1 MAFEKQN
8 LNYAKE
14 YSQALAQAYP
24 YVLYFGALW
33 NAVKDDVKFL
43 RNDTVILPS
52 LSVKGRKN
60 GDRDSIGTFGR
71 NFNND
76 EEPKKLKTH
85 RTWDTLIHPRD
96 IDETNHVAT
105 IQNITKVMNE
115 EQKFPEMDA
124 EMITA
129 LYKLKNEIS
138 AITPGEVLT
147 LANVLTKFD
156 AMMDAMDEK
165 RVPSAGRLLYAD
177 TYTKTL
183 IDTAKEA
190 ARNLSATDT
199 AVARKLDRIGEVEII
214 GVPTT
219 AMKSAYKFT
228 DDGFEVQGDEYEKTT
243 DAAVVTGKTYYTRS
257 GSEGAYVYTVVA
269 EPSTD
274 SIANYYEKTV
284 EAAKDVKM
292 ILIHPSVVIPVISY
306 DFAQLGAPSSLS
318 QGKWTYFEESFEDV
332 FIYNKKHD
340 AIQFYIEQSA

>member
-1 MAFEKQN
+1 MPFEKTG

-14 YSQALAQAYP
+14 YSQALAQSYP
-24 YVLYFGALW
+24 YTLFFGALW
-33 NAVKDDVKFL
+33 SATKDVEFL

-60 GDRDSIGTFGR
+60 GDRDSIGSFGR

-129 LYKLKNEIS
+129 LYALKNEIEN
-138 AITPGEVLT
+138 ITEDDVLT

-156 AMMDAMDEK
+156 AMMDKMDEA
-165 RVPSAGRLLYAD
+165 RVPAAGRLLYAD
-177 TYTKTL
+177 TPTKTL

-190 ARNLSATDT
+190 ARNLSAQDT
-199 AVARKLDRIGEVEII
+199 AVARSLDRIGEVEVI
-214 GVPTT
+214 GVPKSV
-219 AMKSAYKFT
+219 MKSAYKFT
-228 DDGFEVQGDEYEKTT
+228 DDGFEV
-243 DAAVVTGKTYYTRS
+243 A
-257 GSEGAYVYTVVA
+257 EG
-269 EPSTD
+269 
-274 SIANYYEKTV
+274 
-284 EAAKDVKM
+284 AKDVKM
-292 ILIHPSVVIPVISY
+292 LLVHTSAVIPVIAY

-340 AIQFYIEQSA
+340 AIQFYVERSA

>member
-1 MAFEKQN
+1 MAFEQTG

-24 YVLYFGALW
+24 YTLFFGALW
-33 NAVKDDVKFL
+33 NAVKPDVKFL

-60 GDRDSIGTFGR
+60 GDRNSIGTFGR

-129 LYKLKNEIS
+129 LYSLKN
-138 AITPGEVLT
+138 AIENITEDDVLT
-147 LANVLTKFD
+147 LENVLTKFD
-156 AMMDAMDEK
+156 ALMDKMDEK
-165 RVPSAGRLLYAD
+165 RVPSAGRILYVD

-183 IDTAKEA
+183 IDTAKDVV
-190 ARNLSATDT
+190 RQSGNQVLGRTVS
-199 AVARKLDRIGEVEII
+199 RIDEVEVV
-214 GVPTT
+214 GVPTSV
-219 AMKSAYKFT
+219 MKSKFNLSST
-228 DDGFEVQGDEYEKTT
+228 DGFSVDE
-243 DAAVVTGKTYYTRS
+243 
-257 GSEGAYVYTVVA
+257 
-269 EPSTD
+269 
-274 SIANYYEKTV
+274 N
-284 EAAKDVKM
+284 AKDVKM
-292 ILIHPSVVIPVISY
+292 LLVHPSAVIPVISY
-306 DFAQLGAPSSLS
+306 DFAELGAPSALS

-340 AIQFYIEQSA
+340 GIQFYVTEATASI

>member
-1 MAFEKQN
+1 MAFEKTG

-33 NAVKDDVKFL
+33 NATKPDVKFL

-52 LSVKGRKN
+52 LKVKGRKN
-60 GDRDSIGTFGR
+60 GDRDTIGTFGR
-71 NFNND
+71 NFNNE

-96 IDETNHVAT
+96 IDETNHVAS

-115 EQKFPEMDA
+115 EEKFPEMDA

-129 LYKLKNEIS
+129 LYSLKNAIE
-138 AITPGEVLT
+138 AITEGDVLT
-147 LANVLTKFD
+147 IANVLTKFD
-156 AMMDAMDEK
+156 AMMDKMDEK
-165 RVPSAGRLLYAD
+165 RVPAAGRILYAD

-199 AVARKLDRIGEVEII
+199 AVARSLDRIGEVEVI

-219 AMKSAYKFT
+219 VMKSAYNFT
-228 DDGFEVQGDEYEKTT
+228 DDGFEVAA
-243 DAAVVTGKTYYTRS
+243 DAK
-257 GSEGAYVYTVVA
+257 
-269 EPSTD
+269 
-274 SIANYYEKTV
+274 N
-284 EAAKDVKM
+284 VKM
-292 ILIHPSVVIPVISY
+292 LLVHPSAVIPVISY
-306 DFAQLGAPSSLS
+306 DFAELGAPSSLS

-332 FIYNKKHD
+332 FIFNKKHD
-340 AIQFYIEQSA
+340 GIQFYIEKNA

>member
-1 MAFEKQN
+1 MPFEKTG

-24 YVLYFGALW
+24 YTLFFGALW
-33 NAVKDDVKFL
+33 SATKPDVKFL

-52 LSVKGRKN
+52 LSVRGRKN

-71 NFNND
+71 NFNNA

-129 LYKLKNEIS
+129 LYKLKNEIET
-138 AITPGEVLT
+138 ITEDDVLT

-156 AMMDAMDEK
+156 AMMDKMDEK
-165 RVPSAGRLLYAD
+165 RVPAAGRLLYAD
-177 TYTKTL
+177 TPTKTL

-190 ARNLSATDT
+190 ARNLSAQDT
-199 AVARKLDRIGEVEII
+199 AVARSLDRIGEVEVI

-219 AMKSAYKFT
+219 AMKSAYNFT
-228 DDGFEVQGDEYEKTT
+228 DDGFEVAE
-243 DAAVVTGKTYYTRS
+243 DAKA
-257 GSEGAYVYTVVA
+257 
-269 EPSTD
+269 
-274 SIANYYEKTV
+274 
-284 EAAKDVKM
+284 VKM
-292 ILIHPSVVIPVISY
+292 LLIHTSAVIPVIAY

-340 AIQFYIEQSA
+340 AIQFYIEKSA

>member
-1 MAFEKQN
+1 MAFEQTG

-33 NAVKDDVKFL
+33 NAVKPDVKFL

-129 LYKLKNEIS
+129 LYSLKNALETIQ
-138 AITPGEVLT
+138 AGEVLT

-156 AMMDAMDEK
+156 ALMDKMDEA
-165 RVPSAGRLLYAD
+165 RVPAAGRLLYCD

-199 AVARKLDRIGEVEII
+199 AVARSLDRIGEVEVI

-219 AMKSAYKFT
+219 AMKSKYNFT
-228 DDGFEVQGDEYEKTT
+228 NDGFEVDEN
-243 DAAVVTGKTYYTRS
+243 AV
-257 GSEGAYVYTVVA
+257 
-269 EPSTD
+269 
-274 SIANYYEKTV
+274 
-284 EAAKDVKM
+284 DVKM
-292 ILIHPSVVIPVISY
+292 MLIHPSAVIPVISY

-332 FIYNKKHD
+332 FIFNKKH
-340 AIQFYIEQSA
+340 AGIQFYIENNA

>member
-1 MAFEKQN
+1 MAFEQTG

-33 NAVKDDVKFL
+33 NAVKPDVKFL

-129 LYKLKNEIS
+129 LYSLKNALETIQ
-138 AITPGEVLT
+138 AGEVLT

-156 AMMDAMDEK
+156 ALMDKMDEA
-165 RVPSAGRLLYAD
+165 RVPAAGRLLYCD

-199 AVARKLDRIGEVEII
+199 AVARSLDRIGEVEVI

-219 AMKSAYKFT
+219 AMKSKYNFT
-228 DDGFEVQGDEYEKTT
+228 NDGFEVDE
-243 DAAVVTGKTYYTRS
+243 DAV
-257 GSEGAYVYTVVA
+257 
-269 EPSTD
+269 
-274 SIANYYEKTV
+274 
-284 EAAKDVKM
+284 DVKM
-292 ILIHPSVVIPVISY
+292 MLIHPSAVIPVISY

-332 FIYNKKHD
+332 FIFNKKH
-340 AIQFYIEQSA
+340 AGIQFYIENNA

>member
-1 MAFEKQN
+1 MAFEKTG

-33 NAVKDDVKFL
+33 NAVKPDVKFL

-129 LYKLKNEIS
+129 LYSLKNAIE
-138 AITPGEVLT
+138 AITEGDVLT
-147 LANVLTKFD
+147 LQNVLTKFD
-156 AMMDAMDEK
+156 ALMDKMDEA
-165 RVPSAGRLLYAD
+165 RVPASGRLLYCD

-199 AVARKLDRIGEVEII
+199 AVARSLDRIGEVEII
-214 GVPTT
+214 SVPTT
-219 AMKSAYKFT
+219 AMKSAFKFT

-243 DAAVVTGKTYYTRS
+243 DEAVVTGKTYYTKN
-257 GSEGAYVYTVVA
+257 GDTYTVVA
-269 EPSTD
+269 EPSTA
-274 SIANYYEKTV
+274 SISTYYEKTA

-292 ILIHPSVVIPVISY
+292 MLIHPSAVVPVISY

-332 FIYNKKHD
+332 FIFNKKH
-340 AIQFYIEQSA
+340 AGIQFYIENNA

>member
-1 MAFEKQN
+1 MAFEKTG

-33 NAVKDDVKFL
+33 NAVKPDVKFL

-129 LYKLKNEIS
+129 LYSLKNAIE
-138 AITPGEVLT
+138 AITEGDVLT
-147 LANVLTKFD
+147 LQNVLTKFD
-156 AMMDAMDEK
+156 ALMDKMDEA
-165 RVPSAGRLLYAD
+165 RVPASGRLLYCD

-199 AVARKLDRIGEVEII
+199 AVARSLDRIGEVEII

-219 AMKSAYKFT
+219 AMKSAFKFT

-243 DAAVVTGKTYYTRS
+243 DEAVVTGKTYYTKN
-257 GSEGAYVYTVVA
+257 GDTYTVVA
-269 EPSTD
+269 EPSTA
-274 SIANYYEKTV
+274 SISTYYEKTA

-292 ILIHPSVVIPVISY
+292 MLIHPSAVVPVISY

-332 FIYNKKHD
+332 FIFNKKH
-340 AIQFYIEQSA
+340 AGIQFYIEQNA

>member
-1 MAFEKQN
+1 MAFEQTG

-33 NAVKDDVKFL
+33 NAVKPDVKFL

-129 LYKLKNEIS
+129 LYALKNEIE
-138 AITPGEVLT
+138 AVQEGDVLT
-147 LANVLTKFD
+147 IQNILTKFD
-156 AMMDAMDEK
+156 AVMDKMDEA
-165 RVPSAGRLLYAD
+165 RVPAAGRLLYCD

-190 ARNLSATDT
+190 GRMLAATDT
-199 AVARKLDRIGEVEII
+199 AVARSLDRIGEVEVI

-219 AMKSAYKFT
+219 AMKSAYNFT
-228 DDGFEVQGDEYEKTT
+228 DDGFEVDE
-243 DAAVVTGKTYYTRS
+243 
-257 GSEGAYVYTVVA
+257 
-269 EPSTD
+269 
-274 SIANYYEKTV
+274 N
-284 EAAKDVKM
+284 AKDVKM
-292 ILIHPSVVIPVISY
+292 MLIHPSAVIPVISY

-332 FIYNKKHD
+332 FIFNKKH
-340 AIQFYIEQSA
+340 AGIQFYIENNA

>member
-1 MAFEKQN
+1 MAFEKTG

-24 YVLYFGALW
+24 YTLFFGALW
-33 NAVKDDVKFL
+33 NATKPDVKFL

-60 GDRDSIGTFGR
+60 GDRDSIGSFGR

-129 LYKLKNEIS
+129 LYALKNEIEN
-138 AITPGEVLT
+138 ITEDDVLT

-156 AMMDAMDEK
+156 AMMDKMDEA
-165 RVPSAGRLLYAD
+165 RVPAAGRLLYAD
-177 TYTKTL
+177 TPTKTL

-190 ARNLSATDT
+190 ARNLSAQDT
-199 AVARKLDRIGEVEII
+199 AVARSLDRIGEVEII
-214 GVPTT
+214 GVPKS

-228 DDGFEVQGDEYEKTT
+228 DDGFEV
-243 DAAVVTGKTYYTRS
+243 A
-257 GSEGAYVYTVVA
+257 EG
-269 EPSTD
+269 
-274 SIANYYEKTV
+274 
-284 EAAKDVKM
+284 AKDVKM
-292 ILIHPSVVIPVISY
+292 LLIHTSAIIPVIAY

-332 FIYNKKHD
+332 FIYNKKHN
-340 AIQFYIEQSA
+340 AIQFYIEKTA

>member
-1 MAFEKQN
+1 MAFEKTG

-33 NAVKDDVKFL
+33 NAVKPDVKFL

-129 LYKLKNEIS
+129 LYSLKNAIE
-138 AITPGEVLT
+138 AITEGDVLT
-147 LANVLTKFD
+147 LQNVLTKFD
-156 AMMDAMDEK
+156 ALMDKMDEA
-165 RVPSAGRLLYAD
+165 RVPASGRLLYCD

-199 AVARKLDRIGEVEII
+199 AVARSLDRIGEVEII

-219 AMKSAYKFT
+219 AMKSAFKFT

-243 DAAVVTGKTYYTRS
+243 DEAVVTGKTYYTKN
-257 GSEGAYVYTVVA
+257 GDTYTVVA
-269 EPSTD
+269 EPSTA
-274 SIANYYEKTV
+274 SISTYYEKTA

-292 ILIHPSVVIPVISY
+292 MLIHPSAVVPVISY

-332 FIYNKKHD
+332 FIFNKKH
-340 AIQFYIEQSA
+340 AGIQFYIENNA